1 MLKTEWIFCG
11 IWLIAGL
18 GMLRCYLSRKR
29 PLRSALLGMLTGVA
43 ALTLMHLYGGR
54 FGVEM
59 PLNCFTGGI
68 SLLLGVPGVTL
79 LTVLLLI

>member
-29 PLRSALLGMLTGVA
+29 PLRSALLGMLTGAA
-43 ALTLMHLYGGR
+43 ALLI
-54 FGVEM
+54 FSPIVEM
-59 PLNCFTGGI
+59 RTD
-68 SLLLGVPGVTL
+68 SYD
-79 LTVLLLI
+79 LT

>member
-29 PLRSALLGMLTGVA
+29 PLRSALLGMLTGAA
-43 ALTLMHLYGGR
+43 ALTLMHLYRGR
-54 FGVEM
+54 FGVEI

>member
-29 PLRSALLGMLTGVA
+29 PLRSALLGMLTGAA

-54 FGVEM
+54 
-59 PLNCFTGGI
+59 I

>member
-1 MLKTEWIFCG
+1 MLKTEWIFYG

-18 GMLRCYLSRKR
+18 WMLRCYLSRKR
-29 PLRSALLGMLTGVA
+29 PLRSALLGMLTGAA